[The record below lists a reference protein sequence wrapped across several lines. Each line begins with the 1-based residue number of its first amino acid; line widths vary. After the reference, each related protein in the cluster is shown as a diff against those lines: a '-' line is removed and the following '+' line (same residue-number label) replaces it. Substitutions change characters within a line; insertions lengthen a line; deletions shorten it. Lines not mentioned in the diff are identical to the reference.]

1 MRVLCDTNIF
11 VSYLLTPKKA
21 GPIHSLMEAAFLGEF
36 TLLVPEDVLQEL
48 AQKARGKKYL
58 VGHIE
63 PQELD
68 ELTKLLREVA
78 EVIPKIAG
86 PIPAVTRDPK
96 DDYLLA
102 YALVGE
108 ADLLITGDRDLL
120 SIKQVEETKIITAR
134 EFMRDLKK

>member
-11 VSYLLTPKKA
+11 VSYLLTPRKA
-21 GPIHSLMEAAFLGEF
+21 GPIHSLMQGAFLGEF

-48 AQKARGKKYL
+48 AQKVKGKKYL
-58 VGHIE
+58 TGRIRVGD
-63 PQELD
+63 LD
-68 ELTKLLREVA
+68 ELATLLGGVA
-78 EVIPKIAG
+78 EVIPKITT

-108 ADLLITGDRDLL
+108 ADLLVTGDEDLL
-120 SIKQVEETKIITAR
+120 TIKQVEQTKIITPR
-134 EFMRDLKK
+134 QFISIVK